1 MDHWPSRHSTSEAHA
16 GKASSGQRAR
26 GSEAVEWFT
35 LRKCNGRALHW
46 GSLNHNLM
54 ENPTRLFDFPRY
66 QLANAPQDAM
76 MTMPNEG
83 NRVTYSTQQ
92 FVDEMDAVSRG
103 LIALGLEPGERVAL
117 ISHNNR
123 CEWNLMDH
131 GILQAGGIDVPLYPT
146 MTPEDYVYILNH
158 SESKFCFV
166 SNQELF
172 DKVASIQDQVPS
184 LQKVYTFE
192 DVAGAASWR
201 EVIDGGSEAQQEEL
215 DCRRDAVDPDQLATI
230 IYTSGTTGLPKG
242 VMLAHSNITQNIL
255 NSIPRLPDFDPN
267 QEYRV
272 LSFLPV
278 CHIFER
284 MLHYLYMYCG
294 VKIHFG
300 GSLETVKD
308 DMIETKPHMFT
319 AVPRLLEKFYDGIV
333 AKGQA
338 AGGVKAAIFNWAVG
352 LALQWQPDG
361 QNGAFYEWKL
371 GIARKLVFDK
381 VKEALGLTQIMA
393 VASGSAALAPRLA
406 HFFNGAGIP
415 VWEGYGLTETSPVV
429 SVSTTKEPG
438 MLRIGTVGKIIADT
452 EVHIAEDGEILVKG
466 HQVMMGYYKD
476 QEKTDEVIKDGWFH
490 TGDIGVIEDGFLRI
504 TDRKKEMFKTSGGKY
519 VAPQLLENAIKG
531 SRFVEQVV
539 VIGES
544 RKYPSA
550 LVVPDMVALE
560 EWCKRHN
567 RDCPAAADVPKD
579 EEICARITAD
589 IENLVSS
596 FASWERVKQVRVLPE
611 PFSIDGGEL
620 TPTLKLKR
628 KPILAKYAD
637 LIESIYA

>member
-146 MTPEDYVYILNH
+146 MTPEDYVYILKH

-192 DVAGAASWR
+192 DVAGAAFWR

-215 DCRRDAVDPDQLATI
+215 DRRRDAVDPDQLATI

-338 AGGVKAAIFNWAVG
+338 SGGVKAAIFNWAVG

-531 SRFVEQVV
+531 SRFVEQVI

-544 RKYPSA
+544 RKHPSA

>member
-1 MDHWPSRHSTSEAHA
+1 M
-16 GKASSGQRAR
+16 
-26 GSEAVEWFT
+26 EWFT

-192 DVAGAASWR
+192 DVASAASWR

-215 DCRRDAVDPDQLATI
+215 DRRRDAVDPDQLATI

-308 DMIETKPHMFT
+308 DMIET
-319 AVPRLLEKFYDGIV
+319 LSLI
-333 AKGQA
+333 
-338 AGGVKAAIFNWAVG
+338 
-352 LALQWQPDG
+352 
-361 QNGAFYEWKL
+361 
-371 GIARKLVFDK
+371 
-381 VKEALGLTQIMA
+381 
-393 VASGSAALAPRLA
+393 
-406 HFFNGAGIP
+406 
-415 VWEGYGLTETSPVV
+415 
-429 SVSTTKEPG
+429 
-438 MLRIGTVGKIIADT
+438 
-452 EVHIAEDGEILVKG
+452 HI
-466 HQVMMGYYKD
+466 
-476 QEKTDEVIKDGWFH
+476 
-490 TGDIGVIEDGFLRI
+490 
-504 TDRKKEMFKTSGGKY
+504 
-519 VAPQLLENAIKG
+519 
-531 SRFVEQVV
+531 
-539 VIGES
+539 
-544 RKYPSA
+544 
-550 LVVPDMVALE
+550 
-560 EWCKRHN
+560 
-567 RDCPAAADVPKD
+567 
-579 EEICARITAD
+579 
-589 IENLVSS
+589 
-596 FASWERVKQVRVLPE
+596 
-611 PFSIDGGEL
+611 
-620 TPTLKLKR
+620 
-628 KPILAKYAD
+628 
-637 LIESIYA
+637 